1 MKLKTSLFYL
11 LLILGLAACSSGE
24 EDAPEPAPSIDTSS
38 EYTPEKLGFTI
49 SDFDP
54 LSIFT
59 DNTCTA
65 LKAGVTDSEINAC
78 KSVFYK
84 KIALYLKAGK
94 YPSEFRIQD
103 YKPYPHP
110 DMAAKT
116 HKTSPYSILDNP
128 TGMAVNAGDELV
140 LFVGDTGGRKLQM
153 RIQDLAVAGDDGF
166 NFATTYNLNE
176 GINQFIV
183 SKRGLIYILYH
194 TEDYETA
201 PTVKIHIASGHV
213 NGYFDTSKHTST
225 DWGRLRNAATEP
237 YFDVLGKY
245 AHITFPTKD
254 FKAHTP
260 DGQKLI
266 EAYDKIVESEMM
278 FMGLFKYNKVF
289 KNRMYFNVTYRGY
302 MYATSYHTAY
312 HEGTMPELCN
322 VGILTNN
329 SLWGPC
335 HEVGHCNQTRPG
347 LKWGGTA
354 EVTNN
359 IMSMYLQTSIFE
371 RTSYLQNTKQ
381 SEGNNI
387 YAKAWTEIMAGQA
400 PHAGKYDSE
409 EKFKTHDAFCKLVPF
424 WQLEL
429 YFGKVLGLTPLQ
441 QDDMGGFYPEI
452 YEYVRTN
459 PDLSSDGDI
468 QTEFVY
474 TASLIGQTDLTD
486 FFRKWGF
493 LTPVNAS
500 FDDYGS
506 KNLRV
511 TQERADEITQRI
523 EALNLPKP
531 ELALEYISDNNL
543 SFYQNPQPIE
553 AGSSIREGNLL
564 KMINWKNVVAYEVV
578 DKDGNMVCIS
588 EGKLANNENTAA
600 FTIGTDWQEGFKV
613 YAVSAKGERTEVK
626 F

>member
-371 RTSYLQNTKQ
+371 RTSYLQKTKQ

-387 YAKAWTEIMAGQA
+387 YAKAWTEIMADQA

-409 EKFKTHDAFCKLVPF
+409 EKFKTHDVFCKLVPF

-493 LTPVNAS
+493 LTPVNAR

-506 KNLRV
+506 KSLRV

-543 SFYQNPQPIE
+543 NFYRNPQPVE
-553 AGSSIREGNLL
+553 TGSSIREGNLL

-578 DKDGNMVCIS
+578 DKDGNMICIS